1 MSSAQNRTDVV
12 IRSSEFI
19 MPHAVKPAPEAR
31 PKPAPSK

>member
-1 MSSAQNRTDVV
+1 MSSTQNHADVV
-12 IRSSEFI
+12 IRGNEFI